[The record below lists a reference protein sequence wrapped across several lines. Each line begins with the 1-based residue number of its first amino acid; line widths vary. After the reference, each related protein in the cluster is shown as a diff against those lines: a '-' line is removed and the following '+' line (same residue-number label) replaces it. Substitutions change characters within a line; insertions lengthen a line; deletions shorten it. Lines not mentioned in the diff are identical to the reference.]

1 MKVKRFIGQNMESTL
16 QRVREEMGRNAVIL
30 NQRRIRPGSGLMKL
44 FKKPVYEIVAATD
57 EMGLGEGIPIKD
69 TDDGYVALEEKLDRL
84 KATMDTIANSIT
96 PADKDREIPEM
107 LAPYH
112 SAMEKSEV
120 DPEVIHMV
128 MEGVKNKINLNTT
141 YDQEYIYYR
150 FKQEISSYFKR
161 VETIKLSDGK
171 PAVAV
176 FVGPTGVG
184 KTTTLAKL
192 AAQYS
197 VIMKKKVGVMTCDT
211 YRIAAVEQL
220 RTYSEIMDVPIRVI
234 YQSSDIEEA
243 MQQYKDMDLV
253 LVDTA
258 GRSYRDK
265 MKLMELNKMLKAL
278 GDQQLFLVISASTN
292 YKNVMEI
299 LSSYS
304 FLKNYRIL
312 ITKVDENVSNGIIL
326 NIAVKGGKPLSYITT
341 GQSVPDDIEK
351 VDGERIASLILSGK

>member
-1 MKVKRFIGQNMESTL
+1 
-16 QRVREEMGRNAVIL
+16 AVIL

-112 SAMEKSEV
+112 LAMEKSEV

-161 VETIKLSDGK
+161 VETIQLKDGKYDEQCWFGTFQGVETIQLKDGK

-192 AAQYS
+192 AAHYS

-220 RTYSEIMDVPIRVI
+220 KTYSEIMDVPIRVI
-234 YQSSDIEEA
+234 YQKSDIEEA

-258 GRSYRDK
+258 GSSYRDK

-292 YKNVMEI
+292 YRNVMEI

-304 FLKNYRIL
+304 FLKNYKVL

-326 NIAVKGGKPLSYITT
+326 NIAVKSGKPLSYITT

-351 VDGERIASLILSGK
+351 VDGERIASLILSDR

>member
-1 MKVKRFIGQNMESTL
+1 MKVKRYVGQNMESTL
-16 QRVREEMGRNAVIL
+16 QKVREEMGRNAVIL
-30 NQRRIRPGSGLMKL
+30 NKRRIRPGNWLMKL
-44 FKKPVYEIVAATD
+44 FSKPVYEIVAATD
-57 EMGLGEGIPIKD
+57 ETGLGDGIPLKNS
-69 TDDGYVALEEKLDRL
+69 DDGYLALEEKLDRL
-84 KATMDTIANSIT
+84 KAAMDSIANSIT
-96 PADKDREIPEM
+96 PSNQDQMVPDM
-107 LAPYH
+107 LAPYY

-120 DPEVIHMV
+120 DPEIIQMV
-128 MEGVKNKINLNTT
+128 MEGVKSKINLNTT

-171 PAVAV
+171 PTVAV

-184 KTTTLAKL
+184 KTTTLAKI

-211 YRIAAVEQL
+211 YRIAAVDQL
-220 RTYSEIMDVPIRVI
+220 KTYSEIMDVPIRVI

-278 GDQQLFLVISASTN
+278 GDQQLFLVISAATN

-326 NIAVKGGKPLSYITT
+326 NIAVKSGKPLSYITT

-351 VDGERIASLILSGK
+351 VEGEKIASLILSGR